1 MSVVSKRP
9 SARGGDDVDGT
20 PSGRKRRPSAAAAGA
35 SGSAP
40 LSVDSNGPR
49 RSARNP
55 PGGSSLVGEIAPAPL
70 ALGAIAE
77 RGGARRGARGGSDE
91 EEEDD
96 GDGDGGDDEES
107 EESDGGPM
115 AFQAAILVS
124 QKGSKSRTGAAGGG
138 GGGGGGGEP
147 PRRVSRSKADPNEPR
162 YFNKKDDGVMLVLFE
177 VGARSSARVGAVMRG
192 RHHARG
198 C

>member
-1 MSVVSKRP
+1 MFFQIPMAIGICKPWPKRFGPDRRSGANARMSAVSKRP
-9 SARGGDDVDGT
+9 SARGGDDADGT

-77 RGGARRGARGGSDE
+77 RGGARRGARG
-91 EEEDD
+91 
-96 GDGDGGDDEES
+96 
-107 EESDGGPM
+107 
-115 AFQAAILVS
+115 
-124 QKGSKSRTGAAGGG
+124 AGGG
-138 GGGGGGGEP
+138 RMKKKKKTTTATATAAMM
-147 PRRVSRSKADPNEPR
+147 RRVKRVTVGR
-162 YFNKKDDGVMLVLFE
+162 WLFKPP
-177 VGARSSARVGAVMRG
+177 SWRVRRG
-192 RHHARG
+192 RRAGRARRLAAVAEG
-198 C
+198 NVHEIGDWN